1 MFGNPETTPGGKA
14 LKFYTSVRLD
24 IRKIASI
31 KKGEEMVGSRTR
43 VKVVKNKVAAP
54 FKSTEFDI
62 IYNEGISREG
72 ELIAL
77 GEKYEIIQKAG
88 GGSYTYG
95 AEKLGRGYDATRTF
109 LRENHKVANE
119 IEKEIKKKLVEEA
132 SNK

>member
-1 MFGNPETTPGGKA
+1 
-14 LKFYTSVRLD
+14 
-24 IRKIASI
+24 
-31 KKGEEMVGSRTR
+31 MVGSRTR